1 MNAPP
6 AAAAAPLA
14 AAADPAYDTGAAGW
28 SRRVAQRPLDH
39 DEQRELVSHLQ
50 RTETESARGE
60 AQLEHVERE
69 HREVERGQ
77 LAAVQTLIGRLAHYT
92 RYSRTCTVE
101 LAADA
106 PVRQYLISEFQRTAT
121 QHRGPMP
128 ADPPRQ
134 VPKFDVRR
142 VQQISNPRA
151 QEAYMAELQDTAG
164 LCERRVTA
172 LEMDALKVKSDEQLE
187 LNEFMLYHGSD
198 ARRFERL
205 CNQGLDPR
213 YAGSNA
219 GKLVRSCVSSSC
231 EARTHAC
238 CYSRLRVTWRCSMGW
253 APTSRPT
260 RPSPTGTQSPTTQV
274 SSASSWC
281 ARYWPSRTLR
291 PCR

>member
-1 MNAPP
+1 MDAQSPLV
-6 AAAAAPLA
+6 AAAN
-14 AAADPAYDTGAAGW
+14 PACDTGAASW
-28 SRRVAQRPLDH
+28 SRRVAQSRWRPLDH
-39 DEQRELVSHLQ
+39 DERELVQ
-50 RTETESARGE
+50 RTEAESTRGE
-60 AQLEHVERE
+60 EHVEGE
-69 HREVERGQ
+69 HRELECGE
-77 LAAVQTLIGRLAHYT
+77 LAAAQALIGRLAHYT
-92 RYSRTCTVE
+92 RYARTTTVE
-101 LAADA
+101 LHTDA

-164 LCERRVTA
+164 LCERGVKA
-172 LEMDALKVKSDEQLE
+172 LDVDALKVKSDEQLD
-187 LNEFMLYHGSD
+187 LNEFMLYHGSN
-198 ARRFERL
+198 ASRFERL

-213 YAGSNA
+213 YAGSND
-219 GKLVRSCVSSSC
+219 GKMVRSCVSSSC
-231 EARTHAC
+231 EAQTHAC
-238 CYSRLRVTWRCSMGW
+238 CYSRLRVTWRCSMGS

-260 RPSPTGTQSPTTQV
+260 RPSPTGTQSPTTQA

-281 ARYWPSRTLR
+281 ARYWASRTPS